1 MGKIAFV
8 FAGQGAQ
15 YVGMGQ
21 DLYEKYDV
29 CKEVFD
35 KASESIGLDLK
46 ELCFNGPAEEL
57 NKTQN
62 TQPAVVTMT
71 LATLAALKSHGIKPE
86 VVAGL
91 SLGEYCALVC
101 SGVFD
106 LTTVVPLVQKRG
118 QYMQEA
124 VPVGAGKM
132 IAVLGLDE
140 AKVREACSQAS
151 SKGIVEPANFNCPG
165 QIVIGGENEA
175 VDYAAE
181 LAKQLG
187 ALKTVEL
194 PVSAPFHTSMLAPA
208 SEKLSKELEPIALGD
223 MAIAVITNVTGDY
236 IKDKEQIKGLLKKQ
250 VMSSVLWEQT
260 IRKMVADGVDCFIE
274 IGPGK
279 TLSSFVKK
287 IDRKLTVFNV
297 ENMDTLNKTVEA
309 LGGY

>member
-1 MGKIAFV
+1 MGKIAFI

-21 DLYEKYDV
+21 DLYQQYEV

-35 KASESIGLDLK
+35 GACESIGLDLK
-46 ELCFNGPAEEL
+46 ELCFNGPIEEL

-71 LATLAALKSHGIKPE
+71 LSALAALKAHNITPD

-91 SLGEYCALVC
+91 SLGEYSALVC

-106 LTTVVPLVQKRG
+106 LKTVVPLVKKRG

-124 VPVGAGKM
+124 VPVGVGKM

-140 AKVREACSQAS
+140 IKVREVCNQAS
-151 SKGIVEPANFNCPG
+151 VKGIVEPANFNCPG
-165 QIVIGGENEA
+165 QIVIGGENLA

-181 LAKQLG
+181 LAKEMG

-194 PVSAPFHTSMLAPA
+194 PVSAPFHTSMLSPA
-208 SEKLSKELEPIALGD
+208 AENLSMELENIVLGD
-223 MAIAVITNVTGDY
+223 MNTPVITNVTGDY
-236 IKDKEQIKGLLKKQ
+236 INHTDEIKALLKKQ

-260 IRKMVADGVDCFIE
+260 IRKMIDAGVDTFIE

-279 TLSSFVKK
+279 TLSAFVRK
-287 IDRKLTVFNV
+287 IDRKLTVLNV
-297 ENMDTLNKTVEA
+297 ESVESLNKTIEA
-309 LGGY
+309 LGGR